1 MTDEQRAIGR
11 MEGKLDLI
19 LDRMDRVDRT
29 TEKLDSRLDKVE
41 GEVQGWKNRIVG
53 AGAILGIIFGLVGS
67 KLAKFL
73 PF

>member
-29 TEKLDSRLDKVE
+29 AEKLDERLDAVEAKVN
-41 GEVQGWKNRIVG
+41 GWHNKVIG
-53 AGAILGIIFGLVGS
+53 AGAVIGIIFGLIGS
-67 KLAKFL
+67 KLAKYIPL
-73 PF
+73 